1 MQKTDRSPDEFLAE
15 LPDDVRDDMTSLD
28 ALIAGIFAGHSRV
41 LWEGVF
47 WGGSEQEIVGYGDLV
62 QKQSRGR
69 TVEWFMVG
77 LALQKNYISIYV
89 NATEDGQYVAEK
101 YKDSLGK
108 VKAGKSS
115 ISFKALADVDLDTLT
130 RVLRIAHD
138 QGDQA

>member
-1 MQKTDRSPDEFLAE
+1 MKKTDRNPDELLAGF
-15 LPDDVRDDMTSLD
+15 PDGVRDDMIRLD
-28 ALIAGIFAGHSRV
+28 ALITSIFTGHTRV

-47 WGGSEQEIVGYGDLV
+47 WGGSEQEIIGYGDLI

-89 NATEDGQYVAEK
+89 HAAEDGQYVAEK

-115 ISFKALADVDLDTLT
+115 ISFRNLTDVNIDVLT
-130 RVLRIAHD
+130 DVLRIARD
-138 QGDQA
+138 QID